1 MPRHHDPAQPGS
13 HDLCGRPVVTPIQQW
28 HATRRLRLL
37 LQTLRDLIVS
47 MGPLLLLGGSLLLAA
62 YWWLDPQPPR
72 QVRLATGPAGSAY
85 ANFGEGY
92 AKVLA
97 RERIQVEL
105 IASEGAQD
113 DLAHLRAG
121 TADVGFVRGGMAD
134 PAADT
139 EAGIFSLGS
148 LFYEPIWVFYRRD
161 LGIARR
167 QAGGEL
173 RRLDQLRG
181 LRVNVDQDGSGV
193 PQIVE
198 KLLELNQLKP
208 SDLRLSNL
216 APEAA
221 GAALR
226 QGKLDAAVLISAP
239 QAGLIRALLRD
250 PAIALMAFEQ
260 NEAYTRHLPFLSAVS
275 LPRGV
280 VDLAADVP
288 PHDVPLLA
296 TTTALLTREQTHP
309 ALRQL
314 FAQAALKLHSEAG
327 WFNGTRDFPNTRTS
341 ELPVS
346 AEGDRAINGTP
357 PAWARFLPFWAGNL
371 LERMWLVVGGLLV
384 LMLPLSR
391 VVPPIYTF
399 RVRSRVFRWYARLR
413 EMEAKLETGAGDRDA
428 LVAELDEL
436 DRVTHRIAV
445 PLSYAEELYALR
457 NNIHAVRKRVLAQ
470 SSRPIDGRND

>member
-1 MPRHHDPAQPGS
+1 M
-13 HDLCGRPVVTPIQQW
+13 TPIQQW
-28 HATRRLRLL
+28 HATRSLRLL
-37 LQTLRDLIVS
+37 LQTLRDMMVS
-47 MGPLLLLGGSLLLAA
+47 MGPLLLLGGGLLVAA

-72 QVRLATGPAGSAY
+72 HVRLATGPAGSAY
-85 ANFGEGY
+85 AGFGEGY
-92 AKVLA
+92 AKALA
-97 RERIQVEL
+97 RERIQVDL

-134 PAADT
+134 PVADT
-139 EAGIFSLGS
+139 EAGIVSLGS
-148 LFYEPIWVFYRRD
+148 LFYEPIWIFYRRD

-167 QAGGEL
+167 QPGGEL
-173 RRLDQLRG
+173 QRLTQLRG

-198 KLLELNQLKP
+198 KLLALNQLKP
-208 SDLRLSNL
+208 TDLRLSNL
-216 APEAA
+216 APDDA

-226 QGKLDAAVLISAP
+226 QGRLDAAVLISAP

-260 NEAYTRHLPFLSAVS
+260 DEAYSRHLPFLSTVR

-280 VDLAADVP
+280 VDLAADLP

-296 TTTALLTREQTHP
+296 TTTALLAREQTHP

-314 FAQAALKLHSEAG
+314 FAQAAIGQHSEAG
-327 WFNGTRDFPNTRTS
+327 WFNGARDFPNTRTS

-357 PAWARFLPFWAGNL
+357 PAWARYLPFWAGNL

-391 VVPPIYTF
+391 VVPPLYTF

-413 EMEAKLETGAGDRDA
+413 EVEARMETGTGERDA
-428 LVAELDEL
+428 LLDELDEL

-457 NNIHAVRKRVLAQ
+457 NNIHAVRRRLLAQ
-470 SSRPIDGRND
+470 RPRPTDGPTD

>member
-1 MPRHHDPAQPGS
+1 M
-13 HDLCGRPVVTPIQQW
+13 TPIQQW
-28 HATRRLRLL
+28 HATRSLGLL
-37 LQTLRDLIVS
+37 LQTLRDLMVS
-47 MGPLLLLGGSLLLAA
+47 MGPLLLLGGGLLVAA

-85 ANFGEGY
+85 AAFGEGY
-92 AKVLA
+92 AKALA

-105 IASEGAQD
+105 IASEGALD

-134 PAADT
+134 PVADT
-139 EAGIFSLGS
+139 EAGIVSLGS
-148 LFYEPIWVFYRRD
+148 LFYEPIWIFYRRD
-161 LGIARR
+161 LAIARR
-167 QAGGEL
+167 QRGGEL
-173 RRLDQLRG
+173 QRLAQLRG

-198 KLLELNQLKP
+198 KLLALNQLKP
-208 SDLRLSNL
+208 TDLQLSNL
-216 APEAA
+216 APDVA
-221 GAALR
+221 GEALR
-226 QGKLDAAVLISAP
+226 QGRLDAAVLISAP
-239 QAGLIRALLRD
+239 QAGLIRTLLRD
-250 PAIALMAFEQ
+250 PAVALMAFEQ
-260 NEAYTRHLPFLSAVS
+260 NEAYSRHLPFLSTVS

-280 VDLAADVP
+280 VDLAADLP

-296 TTTALLTREQTHP
+296 TTTALLAREQTHP

-314 FAQAALKLHSEAG
+314 FAQAALGQHSEAG
-327 WFNGTRDFPNTRTS
+327 WFNGARDFPNTRTS

-357 PAWARFLPFWAGNL
+357 PAWARYLPFWAGNL

-391 VVPPIYTF
+391 VVPPLYTF

-413 EMEAKLETGAGDRDA
+413 EVEAKLESGAGEQDA
-428 LVAELDEL
+428 LLDELDEL

-457 NNIHAVRKRVLAQ
+457 NNIYAVRKRLLAQ
-470 SSRPIDGRND
+470 RARPTDGATG

>member
-1 MPRHHDPAQPGS
+1 M
-13 HDLCGRPVVTPIQQW
+13 TPIQQW
-28 HATRRLRLL
+28 HATRSLRLL
-37 LQTLRDLIVS
+37 LQTLRDMMVS
-47 MGPLLLLGGSLLLAA
+47 MGPLLLLGGSLVAAA

-72 QVRLATGPAGSAY
+72 QVRLATGPTGSAY
-85 ANFGEGY
+85 AGFGERY
-92 AKVLA
+92 AKALA

-105 IASEGAQD
+105 ISTEGAQD

-139 EAGIFSLGS
+139 EAGIVSLGS
-148 LFYEPIWVFYRRD
+148 LFYEPIWIFYRRD
-161 LGIARR
+161 LARR
-167 QAGGEL
+167 EPGGEL
-173 RRLDQLRG
+173 QRLTQLRG

-198 KLLELNQLKP
+198 KLLALNQLKP
-208 SDLRLSNL
+208 TDLRLSNL
-216 APEAA
+216 APDAA

-226 QGKLDAAVLISAP
+226 QGRLDAAVLISAP
-239 QAGLIRALLRD
+239 QSGLIHALLRE

-260 NEAYTRHLPFLSAVS
+260 NEAYSRHLPFLSTVT

-280 VDLAADVP
+280 VDMAADLP

-296 TTTALLTREQTHP
+296 TTTALLAREQTHP

-314 FAQAALKLHSEAG
+314 FAQAALGQHSDAG
-327 WFNGTRDFPNTRTS
+327 WFNGIRDFPNTRTS

-357 PAWARFLPFWAGNL
+357 PAWARYLPFWAGNL

-391 VVPPIYTF
+391 VVPPLYTF

-413 EMEAKLETGAGDRDA
+413 EVEAKLETGTAERDA
-428 LVAELDEL
+428 LLDELDEL
-436 DRVTHRIAV
+436 DRVTHGIAV

-457 NNIHAVRKRVLAQ
+457 NNIHAVRKRLLTQ
-470 SSRPIDGRND
+470 RSRPTDGTID

>member
-1 MPRHHDPAQPGS
+1 M
-13 HDLCGRPVVTPIQQW
+13 TPIQQW
-28 HATRRLRLL
+28 HATRSLRLL
-37 LQTLRDLIVS
+37 LQTLRDMMVS
-47 MGPLLLLGGSLLLAA
+47 MGPLLLLGGSLLAAA

-85 ANFGEGY
+85 AGFGEGY
-92 AKVLA
+92 AKALA

-105 IASEGAQD
+105 ISSEGAQD
-113 DLAHLRAG
+113 DLAYLRAG

-139 EAGIFSLGS
+139 EAGIVSLGS
-148 LFYEPIWVFYRRD
+148 LFYEPIWIFYRRD

-167 QAGGEL
+167 QPGGEL
-173 RRLDQLRG
+173 QRLAQLRG

-198 KLLELNQLKP
+198 KLLALNQLKP
-208 SDLRLSNL
+208 TDLRLSNL
-216 APEAA
+216 APDAA
-221 GAALR
+221 GEALR
-226 QGKLDAAVLISAP
+226 QGRLDAAVLISAP
-239 QAGLIRALLRD
+239 QSGLIRALLRD
-250 PAIALMAFEQ
+250 PAIALMGFEQ
-260 NEAYTRHLPFLSAVS
+260 NEAYSRHLPFLSTVS

-280 VDLAADVP
+280 VDLAADLP

-296 TTTALLTREQTHP
+296 TTTALLAREQTHP

-314 FAQAALKLHSEAG
+314 FAQAALGQHSEAG
-327 WFNGTRDFPNTRTS
+327 WFNGARDFPNTRTS

-357 PAWARFLPFWAGNL
+357 PAWARYLPFWAGNL

-391 VVPPIYTF
+391 VVPPLYTF

-413 EMEAKLETGAGDRDA
+413 EVEAKLETGAGERDA
-428 LVAELDEL
+428 LLDELDEL

-457 NNIHAVRKRVLAQ
+457 NNIFAVRKRLIAQ
-470 SSRPIDGRND
+470 RSRPTDGPAD

>member
-1 MPRHHDPAQPGS
+1 M
-13 HDLCGRPVVTPIQQW
+13 TPIQQW
-28 HATRRLRLL
+28 HATRSLRLL
-37 LQTLRDLIVS
+37 LQTLRDMMVS
-47 MGPLLLLGGSLLLAA
+47 MGPLLLLGGGLLVAA

-72 QVRLATGPAGSAY
+72 LVRLATGPAGSAY
-85 ANFGEGY
+85 AGFGEGY
-92 AKVLA
+92 AKALA
-97 RERIQVEL
+97 REGIQVKL

-121 TADVGFVRGGMAD
+121 TADVGFVRGGMVD
-134 PAADT
+134 QVADT
-139 EAGIFSLGS
+139 EAGIVSLGS
-148 LFYEPIWVFYRRD
+148 LFYEPIWIFYRRD

-167 QAGGEL
+167 QPGGAL
-173 RRLDQLRG
+173 RHLAQLRG

-193 PQIVE
+193 PQIFE
-198 KLLELNQLKP
+198 KLLALNQLKP
-208 SDLRLSNL
+208 TDLQLSNL
-216 APEAA
+216 APDEA

-226 QGKLDAAVLISAP
+226 QGRLDVTVLISAP

-260 NEAYTRHLPFLSAVS
+260 NEAYSRHLPFLSTVRM
-275 LPRGV
+275 PRGV
-280 VDLAADVP
+280 VDLAADLP
-288 PHDVPLLA
+288 PDDVPLLA
-296 TTTALLTREQTHP
+296 TTTALLAREQTHP

-314 FAQAALKLHSEAG
+314 FAQAAVGQHSEAG
-327 WFNGTRDFPNTRTS
+327 WFNGARDFPNTRTS

-357 PAWARFLPFWAGNL
+357 PAWARYLPFWAGNL

-391 VVPPIYTF
+391 VVPPLYTF

-413 EMEAKLETGAGDRDA
+413 EVEAKLETGTGERDA
-428 LVAELDEL
+428 LLDELDEL

-457 NNIHAVRKRVLAQ
+457 NNIHAVRKRLLAQ
-470 SSRPIDGRND
+470 RSRPTDKPAD

>member
-1 MPRHHDPAQPGS
+1 M
-13 HDLCGRPVVTPIQQW
+13 TPIQQW
-28 HATRRLRLL
+28 QATRSLRLL

-47 MGPLLLLGGSLLLAA
+47 MGPLLLLGGGLLVAA

-85 ANFGEGY
+85 AGFGEGY
-92 AKVLA
+92 AKALA
-97 RERIQVEL
+97 RERIQVAS
-105 IASEGAQD
+105 IASEGALD
-113 DLAHLRAG
+113 NLAHLRAG

-139 EAGIFSLGS
+139 EAGIVSLGS
-148 LFYEPIWVFYRRD
+148 LFYEPIWIFYRRD
-161 LGIARR
+161 LAIARR
-167 QAGGEL
+167 QPGGEL
-173 RRLDQLRG
+173 QRLEHLRG
-181 LRVNVDQDGSGV
+181 LHVNVDQDGSGV

-198 KLLELNQLKP
+198 KLLVLNQLKP
-208 SDLRLSNL
+208 TDLQLSNL
-216 APEAA
+216 APDAA
-221 GAALR
+221 GEALR
-226 QGKLDAAVLISAP
+226 QGRLDAAVLISAP
-239 QAGLIRALLRD
+239 QSGLIRTLLRD
-250 PAIALMAFEQ
+250 PAIALMGFEQ
-260 NEAYTRHLPFLSAVS
+260 NEAYSRHLPFLVTVS

-288 PHDVPLLA
+288 PQDVPLLA
-296 TTTALLTREQTHP
+296 TTTALLAREQTHP

-314 FAQAALKLHSEAG
+314 FAQAALGLHGGAG
-327 WFNGTRDFPNTRTS
+327 WFNGARDFPNTRTS

-357 PAWARFLPFWAGNL
+357 PAWARYLPFWAGNL

-391 VVPPIYTF
+391 VVPPLYTF

-413 EMEAKLETGAGDRDA
+413 EVEAKLESGAGERDA
-428 LVAELDEL
+428 LLDELDEL

-457 NNIHAVRKRVLAQ
+457 NNIYAVRKRLLGQ
-470 SSRPIDGRND
+470 RGRATGGPAG

>member
-1 MPRHHDPAQPGS
+1 M
-13 HDLCGRPVVTPIQQW
+13 TPIHQW
-28 HATRRLRLL
+28 HATRSLRLL
-37 LQTLRDLIVS
+37 LQTLRDMVVS
-47 MGPLLLLGGSLLLAA
+47 MGPVLLLGGSLLAAA

-85 ANFGEGY
+85 AGFGEGY
-92 AKVLA
+92 AKALA

-105 IASEGAQD
+105 ISSEGAQD

-139 EAGIFSLGS
+139 EAGIVSLGS
-148 LFYEPIWVFYRRD
+148 LFYEPIWIFYRRD

-167 QAGGEL
+167 QPGGEL
-173 RRLDQLRG
+173 QRLAQLRG

-198 KLLELNQLKP
+198 KLLALNQMKP
-208 SDLRLSNL
+208 TDLRLSNL
-216 APEAA
+216 APDAA
-221 GAALR
+221 GAALL
-226 QGKLDAAVLISAP
+226 QGRLDATVLISAP

-260 NEAYTRHLPFLSAVS
+260 NEAYSRHLPFLSTVR

-280 VDLAADVP
+280 VDVAADLP
-288 PHDVPLLA
+288 PDDVPLLA
-296 TTTALLTREQTHP
+296 TTTALLSREQTHP

-314 FAQAALKLHSEAG
+314 FAQAALGQHSEAG
-327 WFNGTRDFPNTRTS
+327 WFNGARDFPNTRTS

-357 PAWARFLPFWAGNL
+357 PAWARYLPFWAGTL

-391 VVPPIYTF
+391 VVPPLYTF

-413 EMEAKLETGAGDRDA
+413 EVEAKLETGTAERDA
-428 LVAELDEL
+428 LLDELDEL

-445 PLSYAEELYALR
+445 PLSYTEELYALR
-457 NNIHAVRKRVLAQ
+457 NNIYAVRKRLLAQ
-470 SSRPIDGRND
+470 RSRPTDGSTD

>member
-1 MPRHHDPAQPGS
+1 M
-13 HDLCGRPVVTPIQQW
+13 TPIQQW

-37 LQTLRDLIVS
+37 LQNLRDLVVS
-47 MGPLLLLGGSLLLAA
+47 LGPLLLLGGGLLVAA

-72 QVRLATGPAGSAY
+72 HVKLATGPAGSAY

-92 AKVLA
+92 AKALA
-97 RERIQVEL
+97 RDGITVEL
-105 IASEGAQD
+105 LASEGAQD

-134 PAADT
+134 PQADT
-139 EAGIFSLGS
+139 EAGIVSLGS
-148 LFYEPIWVFYRRD
+148 LFYEPVWIFYRRE
-161 LGIARR
+161 LERR
-167 QAGGEL
+167 RPPGGGAPL
-173 RRLDQLRG
+173 QRLAQLRG

-193 PQIVE
+193 PQIME
-198 KLLELNQLKP
+198 KLLALNRLKP
-208 SDLRLSNL
+208 ADFRLANL
-216 APEAA
+216 PPAEA
-221 GAALR
+221 GIALR
-226 QGKLDAAVLISAP
+226 QGRLDAAVLISAP
-239 QAGLIRALLRD
+239 QSQLIRELLRD

-260 NEAYTRHLPFLSAVS
+260 NEAYSRHLPFLSTVT

-280 VDLAADVP
+280 VDLAADLP
-288 PHDVPLLA
+288 PQDVPLLA
-296 TTTALLTREQTHP
+296 TTTSLLARDQTHP

-314 FAQAALKLHSEAG
+314 FAQAAQSQHSEAG
-327 WFNGTRDFPNTRTS
+327 WFNGARDFPNTRTS

-357 PAWARFLPFWAGNL
+357 PAWARYLPFWAGNL

-391 VVPPIYTF
+391 VVPPLYTF

-413 EMEAKLETGAGDRDA
+413 EVEAKLETGAGERQA
-428 LVAELDEL
+428 LLDELDEL

-457 NNIHAVRKRVLAQ
+457 NNIYAVRKRLLAQ
-470 SSRPIDGRND
+470 K

>member
-1 MPRHHDPAQPGS
+1 MT
-13 HDLCGRPVVTPIQQW
+13 PVRQW
-28 HATRRLRLL
+28 HAARRLRLL
-37 LQTLRDLIVS
+37 LQTLRDILIS
-47 MGPLLLLGGSLLLAA
+47 IGPLLLLGGGLLVAA

-85 ANFGEGY
+85 ATFGDGY
-92 AKVLA
+92 AKALA
-97 RERIQVEL
+97 RERIRVEL

-113 DLAHLRAG
+113 NLARLRAG

-139 EAGIFSLGS
+139 EAGIVSLGS
-148 LFYEPIWVFYRRD
+148 LFYEPIWIFYRRN

-167 QAGGEL
+167 QPEGEL
-173 RRLDQLRG
+173 LQLSQLRG

-198 KLLELNQLKP
+198 KLLALNQLRP
-208 SDLRLSNL
+208 TDLRLSHL

-221 GAALR
+221 GTALR
-226 QGKLDAAVLISAP
+226 KGRLDALVLISAP
-239 QAGLIRALLRD
+239 QAGLITALLRD
-250 PAIALMAFEQ
+250 PTIALMPFEQ
-260 NEAYTRHLPFLSAVS
+260 NRAYSRHLPFLSTVT

-280 VDLAADVP
+280 VDLAADLP
-288 PHDVPLLA
+288 PRDVPLLA
-296 TTTALLTREQTHP
+296 TTTALLAREQTHP

-314 FAQAALKLHSEAG
+314 FAQAAQGQHSEAG
-327 WFNGTRDFPNTRTS
+327 WFNGAREFPNTRTS

-346 AEGDRAINGTP
+346 PEGDRAINGTP
-357 PAWARFLPFWAGNL
+357 PAWARYLPFWAGNL

-391 VVPPIYTF
+391 VVPPLYNF

-413 EMEAKLETGAGDRDA
+413 EVEAKLETGTGEYDG
-428 LVAELDEL
+428 LLEELDEL
-436 DRVTHRIAV
+436 NRVTHRIAV
-445 PLSYAEELYALR
+445 PLSYAAELYALR
-457 NNIHAVRKRVLAQ
+457 NNIYSVRRRLLKQ
-470 SSRPIDGRND
+470 RPRSTDGAND

>member
-1 MPRHHDPAQPGS
+1 M
-13 HDLCGRPVVTPIQQW
+13 TPIQQW
-28 HATRRLRLL
+28 HATRSLRLL
-37 LQTLRDLIVS
+37 LQTLRDMMVS
-47 MGPLLLLGGSLLLAA
+47 MGPLLLLGGGLLIAA

-85 ANFGEGY
+85 AGFGEGY
-92 AKVLA
+92 AKALA

-139 EAGIFSLGS
+139 EAGIVSLGS
-148 LFYEPIWVFYRRD
+148 LFYEPIWIFYRRD

-167 QAGGEL
+167 QPGGEL
-173 RRLDQLRG
+173 QRLTQLRG

-198 KLLELNQLKP
+198 KLLALNQLSP
-208 SDLRLSNL
+208 ADLRLSNL
-216 APEAA
+216 PPDAA

-226 QGKLDAAVLISAP
+226 EGRLDAAVLISAP

-250 PAIALMAFEQ
+250 PAIGLMAFEQ
-260 NEAYTRHLPFLSAVS
+260 NEAYSRHLPFLSTVT

-280 VDLAADVP
+280 VDLAADLP

-296 TTTALLTREQTHP
+296 TTTALLAREQTHP

-314 FAQAALKLHSEAG
+314 FAQAALGQHSGAG
-327 WFNGTRDFPNTRTS
+327 WFNGARDFPNTRTS

-357 PAWARFLPFWAGNL
+357 PAWARYLPFWAGNL

-391 VVPPIYTF
+391 VVPPLYTF

-413 EMEAKLETGAGDRDA
+413 EVEAKLETGTGEHEA
-428 LVAELDEL
+428 LLDELDEL

-457 NNIHAVRKRVLAQ
+457 NNIYAVRKRLLAQ
-470 SSRPIDGRND
+470 RSRPAEGVTD

>member
-1 MPRHHDPAQPGS
+1 M
-13 HDLCGRPVVTPIQQW
+13 TPIQQW
-28 HATRRLRLL
+28 HATRSLRLL
-37 LQTLRDLIVS
+37 VQTLRDMMVS
-47 MGPLLLLGGSLLLAA
+47 MGPLLLLGGGLLIAA

-85 ANFGEGY
+85 ANFGDGY
-92 AKVLA
+92 AKALA
-97 RERIQVEL
+97 RERIQVTL

-134 PAADT
+134 PVADT
-139 EAGIFSLGS
+139 EAGIVSLGS

-167 QAGGEL
+167 QPGGEL
-173 RRLDQLRG
+173 QRLDQLRG
-181 LRVNVDQDGSGV
+181 LRVSVDQDGSGV

-198 KLLELNQLKP
+198 RLLTLNHLKP

-216 APEAA
+216 SPDDA

-226 QGKLDAAVLISAP
+226 EGRLDAAVLISAP
-239 QAGLIRALLRD
+239 QSRLIRALLRD

-260 NEAYTRHLPFLSAVS
+260 NEAYSRHLPFLSTVT

-280 VDLAADVP
+280 VDLAADLP

-296 TTTALLTREQTHP
+296 TTTALLAREQTHP

-314 FAQAALKLHSEAG
+314 FAQAALGQHSGAG
-327 WFNGTRDFPNTRTS
+327 WFNGARDFPNTRTS

-357 PAWARFLPFWAGNL
+357 PAWARYLPFWAGNL

-391 VVPPIYTF
+391 VVPPLYTF

-413 EMEAKLETGAGDRDA
+413 EVEARLETGTGQREDLLD
-428 LVAELDEL
+428 ELDEL

-457 NNIHAVRKRVLAQ
+457 NNIYAVRKRLLAQ
-470 SSRPIDGRND
+470 CARQTDKPAPTD

>member
-1 MPRHHDPAQPGS
+1 M
-13 HDLCGRPVVTPIQQW
+13 TPIEQW
-28 HATRRLRLL
+28 RATRNLRLL
-37 LQTLRDLIVS
+37 VQTLRDMMVS
-47 MGPLLLLGGSLLLAA
+47 MGPLLLLGGGLLVAA

-85 ANFGEGY
+85 AGFGEGY
-92 AKVLA
+92 AKALA
-97 RERIQVEL
+97 RERIQVVQ

-134 PAADT
+134 PVADT
-139 EAGIFSLGS
+139 EAGIVSLGS
-148 LFYEPIWVFYRRD
+148 LFYEPIWIFYRRD
-161 LGIARR
+161 LVIARR
-167 QAGGEL
+167 QPCGEL
-173 RRLDQLRG
+173 QRPAQLRG

-198 KLLELNQLKP
+198 KLLALNHLKP
-208 SDLRLSNL
+208 TDLRLSHL
-216 APEAA
+216 APDAA

-226 QGKLDAAVLISAP
+226 QGRLDAAVLISAP
-239 QAGLIRALLRD
+239 QAGVIRALLRD

-260 NEAYTRHLPFLSAVS
+260 NEAYSRHLPFLSTVT

-280 VDLAADVP
+280 VDLAADLP

-296 TTTALLTREQTHP
+296 TTTALLAREQTHP
-309 ALRQL
+309 ALHQL
-314 FAQAALKLHSEAG
+314 FAQAALGQHGEAG
-327 WFNGTRDFPNTRTS
+327 WFNGARDFPNTRTS

-357 PAWARFLPFWAGNL
+357 PAWARYLPFWAGNL

-391 VVPPIYTF
+391 VVPPLYTL

-413 EMEAKLETGAGDRDA
+413 EVEARLETGTDEREGLLD
-428 LVAELDEL
+428 ELDEL
-436 DRVTHRIAV
+436 DRVTHRITV
-445 PLSYAEELYALR
+445 PLSHAEELYALR
-457 NNIHAVRKRVLAQ
+457 NNIHAVRKRLLAQ
-470 SSRPIDGRND
+470 RPAPTDAPKSAPKD

>member
-1 MPRHHDPAQPGS
+1 MS
-13 HDLCGRPVVTPIQQW
+13 PIQQW
-28 HATRRLRLL
+28 RAARSLRLL
-37 LQTLRDLIVS
+37 LQTLRDMMVS
-47 MGPLLLLGGSLLLAA
+47 IGPLLLLGGGLLVAA

-85 ANFGEGY
+85 AGFGEGY

-97 RERIQVEL
+97 RERIRVEL

-139 EAGIFSLGS
+139 EAGIVSLGS
-148 LFYEPIWVFYRRD
+148 LFYEPIWIFYRRD

-167 QAGGEL
+167 QPGGEL
-173 RRLDQLRG
+173 QGLAQLRG

-198 KLLELNQLKP
+198 KLLALNQLKP
-208 SDLRLSNL
+208 TDLRLFNL
-216 APEAA
+216 APDAA

-226 QGKLDAAVLISAP
+226 QGRLDAAVLISAP
-239 QAGLIRALLRD
+239 QAGLIRTLLRD
-250 PAIALMAFEQ
+250 PTIALMAFEQ
-260 NEAYTRHLPFLSAVS
+260 NEAYSRHLPFLSTVR

-280 VDLAADVP
+280 VDLAADFP

-296 TTTALLTREQTHP
+296 TTTALLAREQTHP

-314 FAQAALKLHSEAG
+314 FAQAALSQHSEAG
-327 WFNGTRDFPNTRTS
+327 WFNGARDFPNTRTS

-357 PAWARFLPFWAGNL
+357 PGWARYLPFWAGNL

-391 VVPPIYTF
+391 VVPPLYTF

-413 EMEAKLETGAGDRDA
+413 EVEARLEAGTGERDA
-428 LVAELDEL
+428 LLDELDEL

-457 NNIHAVRKRVLAQ
+457 NNIYAVRKRLLAQ
-470 SSRPIDGRND
+470 RSQTTGGRTD

>member
-1 MPRHHDPAQPGS
+1 M
-13 HDLCGRPVVTPIQQW
+13 TPIQQW
-28 HATRRLRLL
+28 QATRSLRLL
-37 LQTLRDLIVS
+37 LLTLRDLIVS
-47 MGPLLLLGGSLLLAA
+47 MGPLLLLGGGLLVAA

-72 QVRLATGPAGSAY
+72 QVRLATGPAGSPY
-85 ANFGEGY
+85 ASFGEGY
-92 AKVLA
+92 AKALA

-105 IASEGAQD
+105 IASEGALD

-134 PAADT
+134 SVADT
-139 EAGIFSLGS
+139 EAGIVSLGS
-148 LFYEPIWVFYRRD
+148 LFYEPIWIFYRRD

-167 QAGGEL
+167 QPGGEL
-173 RRLDQLRG
+173 QRLAHLRG

-198 KLLELNQLKP
+198 KLLALNQLKP
-208 SDLRLSNL
+208 TDLQLSNL
-216 APEAA
+216 APDAA
-221 GAALR
+221 GEALR
-226 QGKLDAAVLISAP
+226 QGRLDATVLISAP
-239 QAGLIRALLRD
+239 QAGVIRALLRD
-250 PAIALMAFEQ
+250 PAIALMAFDQ
-260 NEAYTRHLPFLSAVS
+260 NEAYSRHLPFLSTVS

-280 VDLAADVP
+280 VDLAADLP

-296 TTTALLTREQTHP
+296 TTTALLAREQTHP

-314 FAQAALKLHSEAG
+314 FAQAALGLHSEAG
-327 WFNGTRDFPNTRTS
+327 WFNGARDFPNTRTS

-357 PAWARFLPFWAGNL
+357 PAWARYLPFWAGNL

-391 VVPPIYTF
+391 VVPPLYTF

-413 EMEAKLETGAGDRDA
+413 EVEAKLETGAGEYAA
-428 LVAELDEL
+428 LFDELDEL

-457 NNIHAVRKRVLAQ
+457 NNIYVVRKRLLAQ
-470 SSRPIDGRND
+470 RSRPTGGPTG